1 LVRTNRCFLEISD
14 RTNPRVRRAV
24 GAALPIVAAM
34 MAVGLG
40 GASVAASRAGP
51 LPDLI
56 ALSGSPNGKG
66 PSQVYLLNLDS
77 GKLRRLTR
85 GRGDH
90 RALAWSADGSRL
102 LVGQRS
108 GLYAVR
114 ANGSRQVRLT
124 SGGDGLNAA
133 WSPSGKS
140 LAFRAAGGLYV
151 VDSSGHHKR
160 LLARGVVGGGFFTGN
175 VSWSPDGSQIAFA
188 RKNGIFLVRS
198 DGRGGARRIA
208 IRPRIR
214 THCCA
219 GPSTFLQPS
228 WSPRGSRIAFVV
240 DNAKTGGYAIY
251 VMKPD
256 GTQATRLQSG
266 HGPVWS
272 PDGSRIAYRNKGD
285 QVMRADGTQ
294 VRRWRAC
301 WCGISF
307 SPNGSRLA
315 YPGGRVHRSSGA
327 LFLASSD
334 GSGKSRIL
342 YAPGGVF
349 KLPLWRRGT
358 ATTEGG

>member
-1 LVRTNRCFLEISD
+1 MFESGRSIGSD
-14 RTNPRVRRAV
+14 PRVRRAA
-24 GAALPIVAAM
+24 GATLPILVAM

-40 GASVAASRAGP
+40 GASGVPSRAAR

-56 ALSGSPNGKG
+56 ALSGSPNGKK
-66 PSQVYLLNLDS
+66 PSQVYLLNLGS

-90 RALAWSADGSRL
+90 RATAWSPDGSRL
-102 LVGQRS
+102 LVSQRG
-108 GLYAVR
+108 GLYAIR
-114 ANGSRQVRLT
+114 ANGSQQVRLT
-124 SGGDGLNAA
+124 PRGDAFNAS
-133 WSPSGKS
+133 WSPSGTS
-140 LAFRAAGGLYV
+140 LAFRVAGALYV
-151 VDSSGHHKR
+151 VDSRPHHKR
-160 LLARGVVGGGFFTGN
+160 RLARGVVGGGFYAGN
-175 VSWSPDGSQIAFA
+175 VSWSPDGTQIAFA
-188 RKNGIFLVRS
+188 RRNGIFLVRS
-198 DGRGGARRIA
+198 DGRGGARRIP
-208 IRPRIR
+208 IRPRLH

-240 DNAKTGGYAIY
+240 DDAKTGGYAIY

-272 PDGSRIAYRNKGD
+272 LDGSRIAYRDKGD

-315 YPGGRVHRSSGA
+315 YPGGRAHASSGA

-334 GSGKSRIL
+334 GSRKSRVL

>member
-1 LVRTNRCFLEISD
+1 
-14 RTNPRVRRAV
+14 
-24 GAALPIVAAM
+24 M

-40 GASVAASRAGP
+40 AAAGAASRAGR

-56 ALSGSPNGKG
+56 ALSGSSNGKG
-66 PSQVYLLNLDS
+66 ASQVYLLDLAS

-85 GRGDH
+85 GRGNH
-90 RALAWSADGSRL
+90 RALAWSPDGTRL
-102 LVGQRS
+102 LVSQRG
-108 GLYAVR
+108 GLYALR

-124 SGGDGLNAA
+124 TGGDGFNAS
-133 WSPSGKS
+133 WSPSGKR
-140 LAFRAAGGLYV
+140 LAFRAAGALYV

-160 LLARGVVGGGFFTGN
+160 RLARGVVAGGFFTGN
-175 VSWSPDGSQIAFA
+175 VSWSPDGTQIAFA
-188 RKNGIFLVRS
+188 RRSGIFLVRS
-198 DGRGGARRIA
+198 DGRGGPRRIA
-208 IRPRIR
+208 IRPRPN

-219 GPSTFLQPS
+219 GPSTFLQPT

-240 DNAKTGGYAIY
+240 DDAKTAGYAIY

-256 GTQATRLQSG
+256 GTQTSRLQAG

-272 PDGSRIAYRNKGD
+272 PDGATIAYRNKGD
-285 QVMRADGTQ
+285 QVMRADGTR

-307 SPNGSRLA
+307 SPDGSRLA
-315 YPGGRVHRSSGA
+315 YPGGRVHHSSGA

-334 GSGKSRIL
+334 GSRRSRVL

>member
-1 LVRTNRCFLEISD
+1 MKK
-14 RTNPRVRRAV
+14 AV
-24 GAALPIVAAM
+24 GATLPIVAAM
-34 MAVGLG
+34 MAIGLG
-40 GASVAASRAGP
+40 GASGAASRPGR

-56 ALSGSPNGKG
+56 ALSGSPNGKR
-66 PSQVYLLNLDS
+66 PLQVYLLNLAD

-85 GRGDH
+85 GQGDH
-90 RALAWSADGSRL
+90 RALAWSPDGSRL
-102 LVGQRS
+102 LVQQRG

-124 SGGDGLNAA
+124 SGGDGFNAD
-133 WSPSGKS
+133 WSPSGKR
-140 LAFRAAGGLYV
+140 LAFRAAGALYV
-151 VDSSGHHKR
+151 VDSSGHNKR
-160 LLARGVVGGGFFTGN
+160 RLARGVVGGGFLTGN
-175 VSWSPDGSQIAFA
+175 VSWSPDGTQIAFA
-188 RKNGIFLVRS
+188 RRHGIFLVRS

-228 WSPRGSRIAFVV
+228 WSPSGSRIAFVV
-240 DNAKTGGYAIY
+240 DDAKTAGYGVY

-256 GTQATRLQSG
+256 GTQATRLQKG

-272 PDGSRIAYRNKGD
+272 PDGSRIAYRNKCD
-285 QVMRADGTQ
+285 QVMRADGTHA
-294 VRRWRAC
+294 RRWRAC

-315 YPGGRVHRSSGA
+315 YPGGKVHSSSGA

>member
-1 LVRTNRCFLEISD
+1 VRTAI
-14 RTNPRVRRAV
+14 
-24 GAALPIVAAM
+24 GAALPIVAAT

-40 GASVAASRAGP
+40 GASGAASRAGR

-66 PSQVYLLNLDS
+66 PSQVYLLDLAS

-85 GRGDH
+85 GRGNH
-90 RALAWSADGSRL
+90 RALAWSPDGTRL
-102 LVGQRS
+102 LVSQRG
-108 GLYAVR
+108 GLYALR
-114 ANGSRQVRLT
+114 ANSSRRVRLT
-124 SGGDGLNAA
+124 SGGDGFNAS
-133 WSPSGKS
+133 WSPSGS

-160 LLARGVVGGGFFTGN
+160 LLARRVVGGGFFTGN
-175 VSWSPDGSQIAFA
+175 VSWSPDGTQIAFA
-188 RKNGIFLVRS
+188 RRNGIFLVRS
-198 DGRGGARRIA
+198 DGRGGAHRIA
-208 IRPRIR
+208 IQPRPR

-228 WSPRGSRIAFVV
+228 WSPLGSRIAFVV
-240 DNAKTGGYAIY
+240 DDAKTAGYAIY

-256 GTQATRLQSG
+256 GTQATRLQKG

-272 PDGSRIAYRNKGD
+272 PDGSAIAYRSKGD
-285 QVMRADGTQ
+285 QVMRADGTH

-301 WCGISF
+301 WCGITF
-307 SPNGSRLA
+307 SPSGSRLA
-315 YPGGRVHRSSGA
+315 YPGGRVHKSSGA

-334 GSGKSRIL
+334 GSRRSRVL